1 MRSDSQSSGNAESDI
16 RELSSTSGKRPIG
29 ECRGR
34 AGQCGTNG
42 IDATEGRTCKSEDGA
57 RHSKKKRRRNLH
69 GIVCEFGKSESGGS

>member
-1 MRSDSQSSGNAESDI
+1 MKAERIKRASVYTEIQIGSGAIGSGWSIMRGDSQSPGNAESDI

-42 IDATEGRTCKSEDGA
+42 IDAA
-57 RHSKKKRRRNLH
+57 
-69 GIVCEFGKSESGGS
+69 GG